1 MVLTVKQGKRDKIH
15 IYIDGA
21 YQTTV
26 DSLYFGSCGLRN
38 GAELTQDEAA
48 AFLQKANDRRAFNK
62 GASLLSYQDRT
73 RRQLVERLRE
83 DYGEEAAQTAA
94 DRLEELRLLDD
105 ARFAE
110 NYAAELLRRKKC
122 APRRIMQE
130 LLQKGV
136 DRGTAEQT
144 VAGLD
149 FAADASILEL
159 LETKFAGKYGDEKG
173 LRRTIAALQR
183 LGYGYGDIRSAL
195 RQIEEEGDESLCES
209 E

>member
-1 MVLTVKQGKRDKIH
+1 MILTVKPGKRDKVH
-15 IYIDGA
+15 VYIDGD
-21 YQTTV
+21 YRTTV
-26 DSLYFGSCGLRN
+26 DSLYFSTCGFRD
-38 GAELTQDEAA
+38 GAELSSDEAA
-48 AFLQKANDRRAFNK
+48 RFLHDANDRRAFNK

-83 DYGEEAAQTAA
+83 DYGEEAAENAA

-136 DRGTAEQT
+136 DRDTAEET
-144 VAGLD
+144 VQGLD
-149 FAADASILEL
+149 FAADACIIEL
-159 LETKFAGKYGDEKG
+159 LQTKFAGKFRDEKG

-183 LGYGYGDIRSAL
+183 LGYGYSDIRSAL
-195 RQIEEEGDESLCES
+195 RQIEIEGDEDECELD
-209 E
+209 